1 MAKNYCPVSTALLA
15 LFMRKEEISYLKFHE
30 TYVFEQDSMLKPLES
45 LGYIKSYPKKL
56 FQELPRV
63 APKLSKA
70 LAILWSNVLVGK
82 VLDSQSRGPVFKTTA
97 WLQGRLSL
105 SSFRG

>member
-30 TYVFEQDSMLKPLES
+30 TYVFEQDQHVKTPGKPWI
-45 LGYIKSYPKKL
+45 Y
-56 FQELPRV
+56 QELPRV